1 MGATRPTIGSLSVVK
16 IKKNKIK
23 NKQSNAT
30 TKQQQT
36 GLQGQIILKRE
47 KNMKYDYSKSLF
59 KNVQNI
65 YKILTKVKL
74 EQDELI
80 NNKEEVSLLKSKISE
95 LEKGL
100 NELKFLNK

>member
-1 MGATRPTIGSLSVVK
+1 
-16 IKKNKIK
+16 
-23 NKQSNAT
+23 
-30 TKQQQT
+30 
-36 GLQGQIILKRE
+36 
-47 KNMKYDYSKSLF
+47 MKYDYSKSLF
-59 KNVQNI
+59 QNVQNI

-80 NNKEEVSLLKSKISE
+80 SNKEEVSLLKSKISE

>member
-1 MGATRPTIGSLSVVK
+1 M
-16 IKKNKIK
+16 
-23 NKQSNAT
+23 
-30 TKQQQT
+30 
-36 GLQGQIILKRE
+36 KRE

-59 KNVQNI
+59 QNVQNI

-95 LEKGL
+95 LERDL
-100 NELKFLNK
+100 NELKFSNK

>member
-1 MGATRPTIGSLSVVK
+1 M
-16 IKKNKIK
+16 
-23 NKQSNAT
+23 
-30 TKQQQT
+30 
-36 GLQGQIILKRE
+36 KRE

-59 KNVQNI
+59 QNVQNI

-95 LEKGL
+95 LERDL
-100 NELKFLNK
+100 NELKFSNKWMIHLEKEI

>member
-1 MGATRPTIGSLSVVK
+1 
-16 IKKNKIK
+16 
-23 NKQSNAT
+23 
-30 TKQQQT
+30 
-36 GLQGQIILKRE
+36 
-47 KNMKYDYSKSLF
+47 MKYDYSKSLF
-59 KNVQNI
+59 QNVQNI

-100 NELKFLNK
+100 NELKFLNKWMAYLEKEI

>member
-1 MGATRPTIGSLSVVK
+1 M
-16 IKKNKIK
+16 
-23 NKQSNAT
+23 
-30 TKQQQT
+30 
-36 GLQGQIILKRE
+36 KRE

-59 KNVQNI
+59 QNVQNI

-100 NELKFLNK
+100 NELKILNKWMIHFEKRDIRQ

>member
-1 MGATRPTIGSLSVVK
+1 M
-16 IKKNKIK
+16 
-23 NKQSNAT
+23 
-30 TKQQQT
+30 
-36 GLQGQIILKRE
+36 KRE

-59 KNVQNI
+59 QNVQNI
-65 YKILTKVKL
+65 YKILIKVKL

-100 NELKFLNK
+100 NELKFLNKWMIHFEKRDIRQ

>member
-1 MGATRPTIGSLSVVK
+1 
-16 IKKNKIK
+16 
-23 NKQSNAT
+23 
-30 TKQQQT
+30 
-36 GLQGQIILKRE
+36 
-47 KNMKYDYSKSLF
+47 MKYDYSKSLF
-59 KNVQNI
+59 QNVQNI

-100 NELKFLNK
+100 NELKILNKWMIHFEKRDIRQ

>member
-1 MGATRPTIGSLSVVK
+1 
-16 IKKNKIK
+16 
-23 NKQSNAT
+23 
-30 TKQQQT
+30 
-36 GLQGQIILKRE
+36 
-47 KNMKYDYSKSLF
+47 MKYDYQKSLF
-59 KNVQNI
+59 QNVQNI

>member
-1 MGATRPTIGSLSVVK
+1 
-16 IKKNKIK
+16 
-23 NKQSNAT
+23 
-30 TKQQQT
+30 
-36 GLQGQIILKRE
+36 
-47 KNMKYDYSKSLF
+47 MKYDYSKSLF
-59 KNVQNI
+59 QNVQNI

-95 LEKGL
+95 LERDL

>member
-1 MGATRPTIGSLSVVK
+1 
-16 IKKNKIK
+16 
-23 NKQSNAT
+23 
-30 TKQQQT
+30 
-36 GLQGQIILKRE
+36 
-47 KNMKYDYSKSLF
+47 MKYDYSKSLF
-59 KNVQNI
+59 QNVQNI

-80 NNKEEVSLLKSKISE
+80 NNKEEVSLLKAKISE

>member
-1 MGATRPTIGSLSVVK
+1 
-16 IKKNKIK
+16 
-23 NKQSNAT
+23 
-30 TKQQQT
+30 
-36 GLQGQIILKRE
+36 
-47 KNMKYDYSKSLF
+47 MKYDYSKSLF
-59 KNVQNI
+59 QNVQNI

-100 NELKFLNK
+100 NELKFSNK

>member
-1 MGATRPTIGSLSVVK
+1 
-16 IKKNKIK
+16 
-23 NKQSNAT
+23 
-30 TKQQQT
+30 
-36 GLQGQIILKRE
+36 
-47 KNMKYDYSKSLF
+47 MKYDYSKSLF
-59 KNVQNI
+59 QNVQNI
-65 YKILTKVKL
+65 YKILTKVKF

>member
-1 MGATRPTIGSLSVVK
+1 
-16 IKKNKIK
+16 
-23 NKQSNAT
+23 
-30 TKQQQT
+30 
-36 GLQGQIILKRE
+36 
-47 KNMKYDYSKSLF
+47 MKYDYSKSLF
-59 KNVQNI
+59 QNVQNI

-100 NELKFLNK
+100 NELKFSNKWMIHFEKRDIRQ

>member
-1 MGATRPTIGSLSVVK
+1 
-16 IKKNKIK
+16 
-23 NKQSNAT
+23 
-30 TKQQQT
+30 
-36 GLQGQIILKRE
+36 
-47 KNMKYDYSKSLF
+47 MKYDYSKSLF
-59 KNVQNI
+59 QNVQNI

-80 NNKEEVSLLKSKISE
+80 NNKEEMSLLKSKISE

>member
-1 MGATRPTIGSLSVVK
+1 
-16 IKKNKIK
+16 
-23 NKQSNAT
+23 
-30 TKQQQT
+30 
-36 GLQGQIILKRE
+36 
-47 KNMKYDYSKSLF
+47 MKYDYSKSLF

>member
-1 MGATRPTIGSLSVVK
+1 M
-16 IKKNKIK
+16 
-23 NKQSNAT
+23 
-30 TKQQQT
+30 
-36 GLQGQIILKRE
+36 KRE

-59 KNVQNI
+59 QNVQNI

-95 LEKGL
+95 LERDL
-100 NELKFLNK
+100 NELKFSNKWMTHFEKEI

>member
-1 MGATRPTIGSLSVVK
+1 
-16 IKKNKIK
+16 
-23 NKQSNAT
+23 
-30 TKQQQT
+30 
-36 GLQGQIILKRE
+36 
-47 KNMKYDYSKSLF
+47 MKDDYSKSLF
-59 KNVQNI
+59 QNVQNI

>member
-1 MGATRPTIGSLSVVK
+1 
-16 IKKNKIK
+16 
-23 NKQSNAT
+23 
-30 TKQQQT
+30 
-36 GLQGQIILKRE
+36 
-47 KNMKYDYSKSLF
+47 MKYDYSKSLF
-59 KNVQNI
+59 QNVQNI

-100 NELKFLNK
+100 NELKILNKWMIHFEKIDIR

>member
-1 MGATRPTIGSLSVVK
+1 M
-16 IKKNKIK
+16 
-23 NKQSNAT
+23 
-30 TKQQQT
+30 
-36 GLQGQIILKRE
+36 KRE

-59 KNVQNI
+59 QNVQNI

-95 LEKGL
+95 LERDL
-100 NELKFLNK
+100 NELKFLNKWIAYLEKEI

>member
-1 MGATRPTIGSLSVVK
+1 M
-16 IKKNKIK
+16 
-23 NKQSNAT
+23 
-30 TKQQQT
+30 
-36 GLQGQIILKRE
+36 KRE

-59 KNVQNI
+59 QNVQNI

-95 LEKGL
+95 LERDL
-100 NELKFLNK
+100 NELKFLNKWMIHFEKRDIRQ

>member
-1 MGATRPTIGSLSVVK
+1 M
-16 IKKNKIK
+16 
-23 NKQSNAT
+23 
-30 TKQQQT
+30 
-36 GLQGQIILKRE
+36 KRE

-59 KNVQNI
+59 QNIQNI

-100 NELKFLNK
+100 NELKFLNKWMVHFEKRDIRQ